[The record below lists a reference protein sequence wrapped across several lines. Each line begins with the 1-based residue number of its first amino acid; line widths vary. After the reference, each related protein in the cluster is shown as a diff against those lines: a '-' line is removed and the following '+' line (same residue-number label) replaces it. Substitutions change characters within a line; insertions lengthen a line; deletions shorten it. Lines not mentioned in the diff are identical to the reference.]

1 MSSATGSVLTKTS
14 LVALV
19 VPEYEPAI
27 RFSVDVLGFEL
38 RAGEPME
45 GKRWV
50 VVAPPRHEPYGIEAV
65 AEDPF
70 GNRWDLL
77 ESRVGA

>member
-1 MSSATGSVLTKTS
+1 MSSAAGSVLTKTS

-19 VPEYEPAI
+19 VPEYDSAI
-27 RFSVDVLGFEL
+27 RFSVDVLEFEL
-38 RAGEPME
+38 RADESVAGR
-45 GKRWV
+45 RWV

-65 AEDPF
+65 SEDPV